1 MKRVGIAE
9 LKDHLSSHL
18 RAVERGEEV
27 EVLDRDRPIARI
39 VPVER
44 DRNVRAAPPRRAFET
59 IRDRRYPPA
68 YWEVSST
75 ELLLEDRRKR

>member
-1 MKRVGIAE
+1 MKRVRIAE
-9 LKDHLSSHL
+9 LKDHLSAHL

-44 DRNVRAAPPRRAFET
+44 GRAVRPVPPRQAFET
-59 IRDRRYPPA
+59 IRDRRYPA
-68 YWEVSST
+68 ADWAVSST
-75 ELLLEDRRKR
+75 ELLLEDRRRR